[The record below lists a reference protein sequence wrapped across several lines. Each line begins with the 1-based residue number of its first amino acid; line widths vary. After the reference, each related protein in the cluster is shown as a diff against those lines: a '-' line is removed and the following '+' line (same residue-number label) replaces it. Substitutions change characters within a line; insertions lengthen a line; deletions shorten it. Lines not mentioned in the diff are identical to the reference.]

1 MATMATIA
9 AGLYHSLALRLDG
22 TVCAW
27 GRNDYGQLGDGTTTD
42 QSTPVQV
49 L

>member
-9 AGLYHSLALRLDG
+9 AGLYHSLALKQDG
-22 TVCAW
+22 TVWAW
-27 GRNDYGQLGDGTTTD
+27 GDNDYGQLGDGTTED
-42 QSTPVQV
+42 RSTPVQV